1 MKRSSLLFALIS
13 TMPFF
18 VSANFLKIRGAVL
31 SEGKGIAN
39 VVVTDGSTVVKT
51 DEKGRYSLNLNPSA
65 KYVYVSSPAG
75 YEVATVNS
83 VPLFFVKVD
92 SLKSERVDF
101 MLKKSHA
108 DDVNHN
114 MIFWADP
121 QVKKA
126 SDVEKLKEA
135 ARDLKSF
142 IEVNKPISHVAIG
155 CGDIVFDRLNLF
167 KDHNDVVETV
177 GIPFYEA
184 VGNHDMD
191 YNNRSND
198 GSKKS
203 FEKVYGPS
211 YYSFNKG
218 KVHYVVL
225 DNVFYLGRDFYYI
238 GYCEEK
244 QLAWLKQDLSFIPK
258 GSTIVVTLHIP
269 TALDSSDIA
278 KFNFENI
285 SKSQTNKEAL
295 YELLDGYNAHIVSGH
310 MHNTYN
316 VDIRKNIREHILS
329 SVCGSWWYGNVA
341 QDGTPQ
347 GYGVFEVRGDS
358 LTWYFKS
365 IGHDKFYQ
373 LRYYP
378 LGANKELPNFVTA
391 NVWNW
396 SSKWKVYWYED
407 DVKMGEM
414 ERYTGFDPETLS
426 SYANPSN
433 TVPKWVK
440 PMETS
445 HLFRVQP
452 KSKTSNIKIEA
463 IDEFG
468 RSYWSR

>member
-1 MKRSSLLFALIS
+1 MKKYALFFILVFLA
-13 TMPFF
+13 PFF
-18 VSANFLKIRGAVL
+18 TNAKSSKIGGVVI
-31 SEGKGIAN
+31 SDGKGVAN
-39 VVVTDGSTVVKT
+39 VVVTDGYTLVKT
-51 DEKGRYSLNLNPSA
+51 DMAGRYSLEINQSA
-65 KYVYVSSPAG
+65 KFIYITSPAG
-75 YEVATVNS
+75 YEVAVKNS
-83 VPLFFVKVD
+83 VPHFFVRID
-92 SLKSERVDF
+92 SLKNESADF
-101 MLKKSHA
+101 ILEKSRLG
-108 DDVNHN
+108 DINHN

-126 SDVEKLKEA
+126 SDVEKLKDA
-135 ARDLKSF
+135 AQDLKSF
-142 IEVNKPISHVAIG
+142 VEHNKSIPHIAIG

-167 KDHNDVVETV
+167 KDHNDVVGTV

-191 YNNRSND
+191 YNHRSND

-203 FEKVYGPS
+203 FEEVYGPN

-238 GYCEEK
+238 GYLEEK
-244 QLAWLKQDLSFIPK
+244 QLAWLKQDLSFVPK
-258 GSTIVVTLHIP
+258 GSTVVLTLHVP

-278 KFNFENI
+278 KFNFDNI
-285 SKSQTNKEAL
+285 NKSQANKEAL

-316 VDIRKNIREHILS
+316 VEVRKNIREHIHS

-341 QDGTPQ
+341 QDGTPK

-365 IGHDKFYQ
+365 IGYDKSYQ

-378 LGANKELPNFVTA
+378 LGSNKELPNFVTA

-414 ERYTGFDPETLS
+414 ERYTGLDPETLS
-426 SYANPSN
+426 SYSN
-433 TVPKWVK
+433 ASNAVPKWVK
-440 PMETS
+440 PVATG
-445 HLFRVQP
+445 HLFKATP

-468 RSYWSR
+468 RSFWSR